1 MELNNNY
8 QPLKYILLFIVTT
21 FLVTSCAS
29 PPEYT
34 DGLIE
39 NIPAVANDIDFF
51 SFSLKGDKYNKSR
64 SWDLSLNQS
73 GYNFINTVLVV
84 KEYGSS
90 LSDSTYLRLYDVSDN
105 IISNILIQSNL
116 SDFNTD
122 SIIQNNGSANFIPIP
137 TKFEIISSKFTGV
150 IDYQILMK

>member
-1 MELNNNY
+1 MNNNY
-8 QPLKYILLFIVTT
+8 QSLKYILLFIVTT
-21 FLVTSCAS
+21 FLVTSCAA

-39 NIPAVANDIDFF
+39 NIPAVVNDIDFF
-51 SFSLKGDKYNKSR
+51 SFSLKGDKYNKSK

-73 GYNFINTVLVV
+73 DYNFINTVFVV

-90 LSDSTYLRLYDVSDN
+90 LSDSTYLRLYDASDN

-122 SIIQNNGSANFIPIP
+122 SIIQNNGSTNFIPIP
-137 TKFEIISSKFTGV
+137 KKFEIISNKFTGD